1 MQNLGLLEK
10 KGLFAKGESED
21 IRIMVVDALR
31 KVGGFEAASILKKV
45 ALRDS
50 ASSVK
55 VKAVSAMRSFE
66 K

>member
-1 MQNLGLLEK
+1 
-10 KGLFAKGESED
+10 
-21 IRIMVVDALR
+21 MVVDALR